1 MFGILLVNVWGF
13 VFGYTGYRYGVAETA
28 ISVADALAVCFVA
41 FAAEQKFYPIFAFLF
56 GAGLVLAGRRLPL
69 PDALAFQRRRLRWLL
84 GCGIVHGSLLWLG
97 DILTA
102 YALAGFWLVSAAR
115 QRPRKVLRILRAV
128 VLINLLILATLA
140 MLSLRY
146 DADVGRQII
155 DSAAA
160 HLVYS
165 EGSWGAIARARLADY
180 GSNVFALAIFLPR
193 IVLLMLLGILAAR
206 LGYLS
211 RPQRHRAFWMRLRRF
226 GLLAGLPL
234 NAWWAMVALGT
245 MRNPAAPPPLALLVT
260 FMIDLAGPL
269 LAAGY
274 VASWMLARPARWLAP
289 VGRMA
294 LSNYLAQSLLLML
307 LLQGFALGLGA
318 RLPRAGLVLLCLP
331 IMLAQ
336 LLWSHWWLAHHRM
349 GPLEAWWR
357 AYSER
362 RTPPAMVK

>member
-13 VFGYTGYRYGVAETA
+13 VFGYAGYRYGVAETA
-28 ISVADALAVCFVA
+28 LSAADALAVLVVA

-56 GAGLVLAGRRLPL
+56 GAGLVLAGRRLAL
-69 PDALAFQRRRLRWLL
+69 PAALALQRRRLRWLL
-84 GCGIVHGSLLWLG
+84 VCGILHGSLLWLG

-102 YALAGFWLVSAAR
+102 YALAGFWLVSTAR
-115 QRPRKVLRILRAV
+115 QRLREVLRILRAV
-128 VLINLLILATLA
+128 VVVNLVILATLA
-140 MLSLRY
+140 LLSLRY
-146 DADVGRQII
+146 DVDVGQQII

-165 EGSWGAIARARLADY
+165 EGSWAAIARARLADY
-180 GSNVFALAIFLPR
+180 GANVLALVIFLPR

-211 RPQRHRAFWMRLRRF
+211 RPARHHAFWRRLRHF

-245 MRNPAAPPPLALLVT
+245 LRNPAAPPPLALLAT
-260 FMIDLAGPL
+260 FLIDLAGPV
-269 LAAGY
+269 LAAAY

-294 LSNYLAQSLLLML
+294 LSNYLMQSLLLML
-307 LLQGFALGLGA
+307 LLQGFGLGLGA

-331 IMLAQ
+331 IMLVQ
-336 LLWSHWWLAHHRM
+336 LLWSHWWLAHHRL

-362 RTPPAMVK
+362 RTPSAMVK

>member
-13 VFGYTGYRYGVAETA
+13 VFGYTSYRYGVAETA
-28 ISVADALAVCFVA
+28 VSLADTLAVFCVA
-41 FAAEQKFYPIFAFLF
+41 FVAEQKFYPIFAFLF

-69 PDALAFQRRRLRWLL
+69 PHAQAFQRRRLRWLL
-84 GCGIVHGSLLWLG
+84 CCGILHGSLLWLG

-102 YALAGFWLVSAAR
+102 YALAGFCLVPLAR
-115 QRPRKVLRILRAV
+115 QRPREVLRVLRAV
-128 VLINLLILATLA
+128 VAVNLMIVATLA

-146 DADVGRQII
+146 DVDVAQQII

-165 EGSWGAIARARLADY
+165 KGSWSSIARARLADY
-180 GSNVFALAIFLPR
+180 GANVLALAVFLPR

-211 RPQRHRAFWMRLRRF
+211 RPARHRAFWMRLRHF
-226 GLLAGLPL
+226 GLLLGLPL
-234 NAWWAMVALGT
+234 NAWWAVVAVGT
-245 MRNPAAPPPLALLVT
+245 MRNPATPPPLAPLAT
-260 FMIDLAGPL
+260 FMIDVAGPL

-294 LSNYLAQSLLLML
+294 LSNYLTQSLLLML

-331 IMLAQ
+331 IMLVQ
-336 LLWSHWWLAHHRM
+336 LLWSHWWLAHHRL

-362 RTPPAMVK
+362 RTPSAMVK